1 MNEGKSVTRV
11 DTAIPPDDPSKPES
25 PPDLRRRVWMVSLKR
40 AAHEFSHDECIDV
53 AAGLTYYG
61 GAVDLPGSARAGLA
75 ARRLRTGG
83 VHERTRCLT

>member
-40 AAHEFSHDECIDV
+40 AAL
-53 AAGLTYYG
+53 AAPDKWRCPNCGEEQQRPP
-61 GAVDLPGSARAGLA
+61 LPGLEHPSSPI
-75 ARRLRTGG
+75 TI
-83 VHERTRCLT
+83 